1 MGSRHLYIHIPFCPS
16 RCRYCDFAS
25 EAIHVGG
32 EYRIERY
39 FRMLHSEIQGF
50 LPELHLPLETVYVGG
65 GTPTAV
71 RRGLLTELLSRISQR
86 SGSAQGAGR
95 GPREE
100 GGALIHPD
108 GELTVEANPGTV
120 DAEYLAELM
129 RAGVTR
135 LSLGVQSFH
144 PELLRSLGRRV
155 EINQLDTAIGA
166 VKDVGWL
173 DWNLDLVFGIPGQD
187 RDSMH
192 RDIYSAVQARPT
204 HISLYDLTYTRGY
217 LDYLDQEIQVPFR
230 DAQQFAED
238 HYAEAADLLQDAGYL
253 RYEISNFALPGYESK
268 HNQAYWRGRDYAG
281 VGVAAVSTLGGE
293 RRTNPDTVD
302 EYLRRRPATLE
313 SLSPPLRLE
322 EMGYLTHPH
331 TSAGR
336 IPTDRGYRHF
346 VDGILRRRFTV
357 KTPSLPLKPES
368 LATEVDSALQQTS
381 EVMSQATNL
390 LALVAGPRLTGAHLR
405 HIELLALQP
414 NLITVVFI
422 ASTGHV
428 TKQVIESPVSV
439 DTGTLDWART
449 YVNEMTEGQAITER
463 LVRKVAENPDL
474 SRAEREFLDLL
485 GPAFE
490 RLVDEHAAEALYVGG
505 ASRLLSKSQLED
517 MMDVSGLLA
526 LLEERYILLR
536 ILRTALGNDGPVVRI
551 GEEHGESALR
561 GFSVV
566 AVGYGLP
573 ERNLGTVVC

>member
-1 MGSRHLYIHIPFCPS
+1 M
-16 RCRYCDFAS
+16 
-25 EAIHVGG
+25 GG

-302 EYLRRRPATLE
+302 EYLRRRPPTLE
-313 SLSPPLRLE
+313 SLSPPVRLYEKVMLGLRTRDGVDEEEVASALDSKSVE
-322 EMGYLTHPH
+322 EMV
-331 TSAGR
+331 
-336 IPTDRGYRHF
+336 DRGLLTRRCGTLCLTRRGF
-346 VDGILRRRFTV
+346 GLCNTVLIAILR
-357 KTPSLPLKPES
+357 
-368 LATEVDSALQQTS
+368 EVEPNQVS
-381 EVMSQATNL
+381 EH
-390 LALVAGPRLTGAHLR
+390 P
-405 HIELLALQP
+405 
-414 NLITVVFI
+414 
-422 ASTGHV
+422 
-428 TKQVIESPVSV
+428 
-439 DTGTLDWART
+439 
-449 YVNEMTEGQAITER
+449 
-463 LVRKVAENPDL
+463 
-474 SRAEREFLDLL
+474 
-485 GPAFE
+485 
-490 RLVDEHAAEALYVGG
+490 
-505 ASRLLSKSQLED
+505 
-517 MMDVSGLLA
+517 
-526 LLEERYILLR
+526 
-536 ILRTALGNDGPVVRI
+536 
-551 GEEHGESALR
+551 
-561 GFSVV
+561 
-566 AVGYGLP
+566 
-573 ERNLGTVVC
+573 

>member
-192 RDIYSAVQARPT
+192 RDIYSCP
-204 HISLYDLTYTRGY
+204 G
-217 LDYLDQEIQVPFR
+217 
-230 DAQQFAED
+230 
-238 HYAEAADLLQDAGYL
+238 
-253 RYEISNFALPGYESK
+253 ALNPYPAPES
-268 HNQAYWRGRDYAG
+268 
-281 VGVAAVSTLGGE
+281 
-293 RRTNPDTVD
+293 
-302 EYLRRRPATLE
+302 RRPGPG
-313 SLSPPLRLE
+313 SSPAIP
-322 EMGYLTHPH
+322 HP
-331 TSAGR
+331 
-336 IPTDRGYRHF
+336 
-346 VDGILRRRFTV
+346 
-357 KTPSLPLKPES
+357 
-368 LATEVDSALQQTS
+368 
-381 EVMSQATNL
+381 
-390 LALVAGPRLTGAHLR
+390 
-405 HIELLALQP
+405 
-414 NLITVVFI
+414 
-422 ASTGHV
+422 
-428 TKQVIESPVSV
+428 
-439 DTGTLDWART
+439 
-449 YVNEMTEGQAITER
+449 
-463 LVRKVAENPDL
+463 
-474 SRAEREFLDLL
+474 
-485 GPAFE
+485 
-490 RLVDEHAAEALYVGG
+490 
-505 ASRLLSKSQLED
+505 SQL
-517 MMDVSGLLA
+517 L
-526 LLEERYILLR
+526 
-536 ILRTALGNDGPVVRI
+536 
-551 GEEHGESALR
+551 
-561 GFSVV
+561 
-566 AVGYGLP
+566 
-573 ERNLGTVVC
+573 